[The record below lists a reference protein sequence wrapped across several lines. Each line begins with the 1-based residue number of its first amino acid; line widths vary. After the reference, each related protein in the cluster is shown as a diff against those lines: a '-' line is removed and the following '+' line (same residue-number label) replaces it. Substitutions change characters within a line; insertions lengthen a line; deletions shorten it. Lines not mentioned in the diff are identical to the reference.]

1 MIRVGIVGAGYI
13 GGVHAQAINYHADK
27 VMVAAAADIDD
38 ARRAAFVAEYGAQGF
53 ASLSELLAGSDVDA
67 VLLCLPHDLHC
78 EAAIEAFQAGKHVMI
93 EKPMALSIEE
103 CDRISTAAADAG
115 TKLMV
120 AQTRRFYP
128 GYAAAG
134 ELLRSGEVGE
144 PYFIQGYFNKDWTF
158 DRREAWLKDRQRGGG
173 MWFTNG
179 VHTLDALA
187 YFAGSEVESVKG
199 DVRTVMHD
207 QTGDDAALALLQFAN
222 GIYATVTSIGFKT
235 GVYDDSATIYCTNG
249 IIRCGLDWPSPS
261 WARVGQE
268 EHWREIDLSPR
279 LRGFGDDHQLAAFAA
294 EWQDFLRSIEEDTD
308 PAVTGD
314 YSRHLVAILTAVEES
329 SRLDKEVEVAETL
342 RVLTSS

>member
-1 MIRVGIVGAGYI
+1 
-13 GGVHAQAINYHADK
+13 
-27 VMVAAAADIDD
+27 MVAAAADIDA
-38 ARRAAFVAEYGAQGF
+38 ARCAEFVAEYGGQAF
-53 ASLSELLAGSDVDA
+53 ASLSAMLAGSDVDA

-78 EAAIEAFQAGKHVMI
+78 EAAIEALQAGKHVMI
-93 EKPMALSIEE
+93 EKPMALSVEE
-103 CDRISTAAADAG
+103 CDRIIAAADAG

-134 ELLRSGEVGE
+134 ELLRSGEVGT

-158 DRREAWLKDRQRGGG
+158 DRREAWLKDRARGGG

-187 YFAGSEVESVKG
+187 YLAGSDVASVKG
-199 DVRTVMHD
+199 DVRTVMHN

-268 EHWREIDLSPR
+268 ERWRELDLSPW

-294 EWQDFLRSIEEDTD
+294 EWRDFLHSIEEATD
-308 PAVTGD
+308 PAVTGE
-314 YSRHLVAILTAVEES
+314 YGRHLVAILTAVEES
-329 SRLDKEVEVAETL
+329 SRLAKEVELPETL
-342 RVLTSS
+342 GVVTSS